1 MKCHCTQPCCSLQLR
16 LVKKLPNCGL
26 CIKINCFCLFTSIK
40 VHCSGADTSY
50 FNVWSDII
58 ALLPH
63 FLKCRGPEFYFVAT
77 LRILIFPFRTS
88 QDAEGYFLYALLTNQ
103 KEMAIAMASCFL
115 TKLEVREDH
124 QTSILEAINKI
135 RDEGAAYG
143 YKRRRIERSAADISA
158 SAFGNLSDWWINQTD
173 LQLSCHLSPAVKKHA
188 LHVSLRVKAFGNFLD
203 EMNRLGFMEPKFMK
217 LASKL
222 VFACSQVHDTEYSLT
237 TAVKP
242 IVTELVDGLDVK
254 VDSTR
259 SEEEDA
265 TRCVTSDITFQV
277 WKNGQWIA
285 IVCWELKRD
294 IARGNSNP
302 DVKNMGHFVRFQKKC
317 QRQSAPMLLISI
329 AGFSHMQVFGGVWNG
344 DDCCF
349 DPLSLPLSL
358 LFVPSD
364 PLDILHKVAV
374 MLRAI
379 HKATAHL
386 KEHYARDDSIRHPY
400 YISDQNFKSTKNFP
414 HKETVFEAEK
424 EGQKVVVK
432 FSRKYGLNAH
442 EELAKSNLAPEVIS
456 HETLA
461 GGWNA
466 VVMKK
471 VDGTAVSD
479 LTSVSQET
487 KNGLKEVLQVLRNAN
502 FVHGNLRP
510 QNILVTGDQHV
521 CVIDFDW
528 AGLAGEAHYPSDIN
542 LDPTCG
548 WHQDVA
554 PFGLIDVEHDTFQI
568 EKMIGN

>member
-1 MKCHCTQPCCSLQLR
+1 MSISL
-16 LVKKLPNCGL
+16 G
-26 CIKINCFCLFTSIK
+26 TSMVSK
-40 VHCSGADTSY
+40 
-50 FNVWSDII
+50 
-58 ALLPH
+58 
-63 FLKCRGPEFYFVAT
+63 
-77 LRILIFPFRTS
+77 
-88 QDAEGYFLYALLTNQ
+88 
-103 KEMAIAMASCFL
+103 FL
-115 TKLEVREDH
+115 TELGIREDH
-124 QTSILEAINKI
+124 QTSILEAINRI
-135 RDEGAAYG
+135 RDEGAG
-143 YKRRRIERSAADISA
+143 YKRRRTENLATDISA
-158 SAFGNLSDWWINQTD
+158 SAFGNLSDWWKNQTD
-173 LQLSCHLSPAVKKHA
+173 LQLSCHLPPAFKKHA

-203 EMNRLGFMEPKFMK
+203 EMNRLGSMEPKFMK

-222 VFACSQVHDTEYSLT
+222 VFACSKVHDTETSLT

-242 IVTELVDGLDVK
+242 IIEELVKGLNVK
-254 VDSTR
+254 IDSMK
-259 SEEEDA
+259 SEEGKSY
-265 TRCVTSDITFQV
+265 VTSDITFQV
-277 WKNGQWIA
+277 CKNGQWIA

-302 DVKNMGHFVRFQKKC
+302 DVQNMAYFVRFQKNL

-329 AGFSHMQVFGGVWNG
+329 AGFSHMQVFGGAWNG

-358 LFVPSD
+358 LFLPSD
-364 PLDILHKVAV
+364 PLDTLHKVAV

-379 HKATAHL
+379 HKATVDL

-414 HKETVFEAEK
+414 YKEMVFEAEK

-442 EELAKSNLAPEVIS
+442 EKLAESNLAPEVIS

-471 VDGTAVSD
+471 VDGTAVSY

-487 KNGLKEVLQVLRNAN
+487 KNGLKEVLRVLHSAN
-502 FVHGNLRP
+502 FVHGDLRP

-542 LDPTCG
+542 LDPSCG

-554 PFGLIDVEHDTFQI
+554 PRGLINVEHDTFQI
-568 EKMIGN
+568 EKMICN

>member
-1 MKCHCTQPCCSLQLR
+1 MHSVFAYLQEAKCTLVELFKCVVRHHSSLP
-16 LVKKLPNCGL
+16 KL
-26 CIKINCFCLFTSIK
+26 CFFYTVAILHI
-40 VHCSGADTSY
+40 
-50 FNVWSDII
+50 
-58 ALLPH
+58 LL
-63 FLKCRGPEFYFVAT
+63 
-77 LRILIFPFRTS
+77 ILFPFRTS
-88 QDAEGYFLYALLTNQ
+88 EDPDHQLLFCILTLQ
-103 KEMAIAMASCFL
+103 KEMAIYMASAFL
-115 TKLEVREDH
+115 TELEVREDH
-124 QTSILEAINKI
+124 QTSILKAINKI
-135 RDEGAAYG
+135 RDVGTG
-143 YKRRRIERSAADISA
+143 YKRRHTESLAADISP
-158 SAFGNLSDWWINQTD
+158 SAFANLSDWLKYQTD
-173 LQLSCHLSPAVKKHA
+173 LQLSCHLSPASKKHA

-203 EMNRLGFMEPKFMK
+203 EMNRLGSMEPKFMK

-222 VFACSQVHDTEYSLT
+222 VFACSKVYDTEYSLT

-242 IVTELVDGLDVK
+242 IIKELVDGLNVK
-254 VDSTR
+254 VDSMK
-259 SEEEDA
+259 SKEEDA
-265 TRCVTSDITFQV
+265 TRCATSDITFQV
-277 WKNGQWIA
+277 CKNEQWIA

-302 DVKNMGHFVRFQKKC
+302 DVQNMAYFVRFQKNL

-329 AGFSHMQVFGGVWNG
+329 AGFSHMQMFGGAWNG

-364 PLDILHKVAV
+364 PLDTLHKVAV

-379 HKATAHL
+379 YKATVDL
-386 KEHYARDDSIRHPY
+386 KEHYARDDSNRHPY
-400 YISDQNFKSTKNFP
+400 YISDQNFKSTMNIR
-414 HKETVFEAEK
+414 HKEMVFEAEK

-442 EELAKSNLAPEVIS
+442 EKLAESNLAPEVIS

-487 KNGLKEVLQVLRNAN
+487 KNELKEVLQVLSSAN
-502 FVHGNLRP
+502 FVHGDLRP

-542 LDPTCG
+542 LDPSCG

-554 PFGLIDVEHDTFQI
+554 PRGLINVEHDTFQI
-568 EKMIGN
+568 EKMICN